1 LRETNERGI
10 PVKVCFFSPTAYS
23 YFNPRGATWAGGAE
37 MQQLLLARHMLSK
50 GIEVSFIVGDYG
62 QPEVETFERVAVI
75 RSFAPFSGNRK
86 LRFVPDMLAI
96 RRAMRIADAD
106 VYNQRSTSFF
116 TGQLAFFA
124 SRLGRAFTFSAGM
137 DYNAY
142 PDCQGMLPWPMTA
155 LYRYGIAKA
164 DAVIAQTEKQ
174 RGLMT
179 ANFHRDVVVI
189 RNGIALHAAPAGD
202 ATSPGAASRR
212 PAGPSAGA
220 PEFLWVGSFRRAK
233 RPELFLEL
241 ARRLPEARFTLIG
254 GRGDNDPEYRDLPER
269 AGAIPNLA
277 FEGFVPPAEIER
289 YYARA
294 YALVNTSRLEGFP
307 NTYLHSWL
315 HGVPVLTIEIDP
327 DAVIEGNGIGAAAGS
342 LDGLVEAAR
351 ALIANPASRKDMSA
365 RADAYVRKNHDIK
378 DRGDDYIR
386 LFETILEARRSRGL
400 SRLPA

>member
-1 LRETNERGI
+1 
-10 PVKVCFFSPTAYS
+10 VKVCFFSPTAYS

-37 MQQLLLARHMLSK
+37 MQQLLLGRHMLSK

-62 QPEVETFERVAVI
+62 QPEVETFERITVI
-75 RSFAPFSGNRK
+75 RSFAPFRGNRK
-86 LRFVPDMLAI
+86 LRFVPDMISIA
-96 RRAMRIADAD
+96 RAMRIAGAD
-106 VYNQRSTSFF
+106 IYNQRSTSFF

-124 SRLGRAFTFSAGM
+124 ARLGKAFTFSAGM

-142 PDCQGMLPWPMTA
+142 PDCQGMLSWPMTA
-155 LYRYGIAKA
+155 LYRYGFAKA

-174 RGLMT
+174 RRLMM
-179 ANFHRDVVVI
+179 ANFHREVVLI
-189 RNGIALHAAPAGD
+189 RNGIDVHEPPSPAAHHG
-202 ATSPGAASRR
+202 GAESGRTASRN
-212 PAGPSAGA
+212 AAA

-241 ARRLPEARFTLIG
+241 ARELPEARFTLIG

-269 AGAIPNLA
+269 ASSIPNLR
-277 FEGFVPPAEIER
+277 FEGFVPPTEIER

-294 YALVNTSRLEGFP
+294 FALVNTSRLEGFP

-327 DAVIEGNGIGAAAGS
+327 DTIIEENRIGAATGS
-342 LDGLVEAAR
+342 FEGLVKAAR
-351 ALIANPASRKDMSA
+351 ALIANPASREEMSA
-365 RADAYVRKNHDIK
+365 RAAVYVRRNHDIR

-386 LFETILEARRSRGL
+386 LFEGILAARGARASSR
-400 SRLPA
+400 RPA